1 MIKEIKKKYFIG
13 GGIIVALLLVVIL
26 RIVLTASADDP
37 RRQGI
42 ALVKVQK
49 PFKETMRTIFTY
61 IGDIIP
67 MQQATIY
74 SKVTGNLERN
84 YVEMGTYV
92 RSNQMLALIDTTELF
107 QLYQQTNA
115 TFQNTSL
122 LFEREKMLFERNL
135 AAKQDVDNAEAAMKV
150 AKANYDAAATHLS
163 YAHIVAPFNGFVT
176 RRFLD
181 AGALVNSST
190 TTLFTMMYLDS
201 VKIIVYV
208 TERELSQMY
217 HVRTAKVTLDALPNQ
232 EFTGYVSRF
241 SEAIDLTTR
250 TMPIEVDIPN
260 HSRIIKPGMFATIS
274 FIVSDRPNAI
284 TLSSN
289 VLLQDDSGYFVFV
302 SDTKKAHKVRINI
315 SNEINSHTEILT
327 GLNGDED
334 VITTGQQFVKE
345 GTALNIQK

>member
-1 MIKEIKKKYFIG
+1 MIIGTKKKYFIG
-13 GGIIVALLLVVIL
+13 GGIIAVILLVVVL
-26 RIVLTASADDP
+26 RIALTSSAMD

-61 IGDIIP
+61 TGDILP
-67 MQQATIY
+67 LQQATIY
-74 SKVTGNLERN
+74 SKVSGNLERN

-92 RSNQMLALIDTTELF
+92 HSNQMLALIDTTELF
-107 QLYQQTNA
+107 QQYQQTNA
-115 TFQNTSL
+115 TFQNASL
-122 LFEREKMLFERNL
+122 LFERAKQLFERNL
-135 AAKQDVDNAEAAMKV
+135 TAKQDIDNAEAVMKV

-181 AGALVNSST
+181 AGALVSAST
-190 TTLFTMMYLDS
+190 STLFTMMYLDS

-208 TERELSQMY
+208 PEKDLSQMY

-232 EFTGYVSRF
+232 EFIGYVSRF
-241 SEAIDLTTR
+241 SEAVDLTTR

-274 FIVSDRPNAI
+274 FIVSERPDAL
-284 TLSSN
+284 TLSSDD
-289 VLLQDDSGYFVFV
+289 LLKDDNGYFVFI
-302 SDTKKAHKVRINI
+302 SDGKKAHQIRITI
-315 SNEINSHTEILT
+315 GNENNSHTEILA

-345 GTALNIQK
+345 GTTLTIQQ

>member
-1 MIKEIKKKYFIG
+1 MTIGTKKKYFIG
-13 GGIIVALLLVVIL
+13 SGIVVALLLVVVL
-26 RIVLTASADDP
+26 RITLTSSTIDP

-61 IGDIIP
+61 TGDILP
-67 MQQATIY
+67 LQQAAIY

-84 YVEMGTYV
+84 YVEMGSYV
-92 RSNQMLALIDTTELF
+92 HSNQMLALIDTTELF
-107 QLYQQTNA
+107 QQYQQTNA
-115 TFQNTSL
+115 TYQNASL
-122 LFEREKMLFERNL
+122 LFERAKQLFERNL
-135 AAKQDVDNAEAAMKV
+135 AAKQDVDNTEAAMKV

-181 AGALVNSST
+181 AGTLVNAST
-190 TTLFTMMYLDS
+190 STLFTMMYLDS

-208 TERELSQMY
+208 PEKDLSQMY
-217 HVRTAKVTLDALPNQ
+217 HVRTAKITLDALPNQ

-241 SEAIDLTTR
+241 SEAVDLTTR

-274 FIVSDRPNAI
+274 FVVSERHDAL
-284 TLSSN
+284 TLSSDD
-289 VLLQDDSGYFVFV
+289 LLKDDNGYFVFV
-302 SDTKKAHKVRINI
+302 SDGKIAHQTRITI
-315 SNEINSHTEILT
+315 GNEANSHTEILS
-327 GLNGDED
+327 GLNGTED
-334 VITTGQQFVKE
+334 VITTGQQFIKD
-345 GTALNIQK
+345 GTTLTIQK